1 MSRTLQN
8 LQRLR
13 RKMQDRYGGSDELV
27 LQLDREIA
35 AREVLDSRLLTPA
48 PVPAARF
55 SGPRSVQSNGAS
67 DGY

>member
-1 MSRTLQN
+1 
-8 LQRLR
+8 
-13 RKMQDRYGGSDELV
+13 MQDRYGGSDELV

-35 AREVLDSRLLTPA
+35 AREVLDSRVLTPA

-55 SGPRSVQSNGAS
+55 SGPRSIQSNGAS

>member
-48 PVPAARF
+48 PAPAASF
-55 SGPRSVQSNGAS
+55 SGPPSSHPNGAS